1 MIYLNVMRRQITDS
15 YKVVRQDLLHDAGI
29 FSDEEARTRILR
41 NYIKQHLTLPEQ
53 TIILLYAEY
62 QSSRKVAQLLGIPR
76 TTMQREITRIKTKIQ
91 NGLSQCVTARS
102 SSSVCS

>member
-1 MIYLNVMRRQITDS
+1 MRHQITDS
-15 YKVVRQDLLHDAGI
+15 FKVVRQDLMHDAGI

-41 NYIKQHLTLPEQ
+41 NFIKQHLAQAEQ

-62 QSSRKVAQLLGIPR
+62 QSSRKVAQVLNIPR
-76 TTMQREITRIKTKIQ
+76 TTMQREITRIKTKIH

-102 SSSVCS
+102 SSSVCN